1 VLEWCEDVYHENYTG
16 APVDGNVW
24 LTSRS
29 DGKDY
34 RLLRGG
40 SWSFGGRNCR
50 SAYRLGLAAGYR
62 VNHFGFRV
70 VAVVRT

>member
-40 SWSFGGRNCR
+40 SWGSFGRYCR
-50 SAYRLGLAAGYR
+50 SALRYWAAAGGRSYN
-62 VNHFGFRV
+62 VGFRV